1 MTDTPKAPK
10 PQSPDI
16 KSYGSDVMNPTIKA
30 EIDRQH
36 DVVPGENHHHTDA
49 NPAVISATEARG
61 GAPNGAG
68 FTINWVSTLLI
79 AVGVLAVLL
88 IWLR

>member
-1 MTDTPKAPK
+1 MTDKSGT
-10 PQSPDI
+10 
-16 KSYGSDVMNPTIKA
+16 KSYASKVMSPEIKA

-36 DVVPGENHHHTDA
+36 DVEPGENHHHTDA

-61 GAPNGAG
+61 ADPNGAG

-79 AVGVLAVLL
+79 AVGVLVVLL
-88 IWLR
+88 FWLR